1 MSRSPILSI
10 KNLNKYYHKLHA
22 LNHLSFDIEEGCIH
36 GILGPNGSGK
46 STLMRIIAGLIKSWS
61 GSIYFK
67 GELLD
72 YSNPKVLN
80 NFGFMI
86 EAPAFY
92 EYLTALEN
100 LKLFANLTQTDS
112 KSIHQALELVKLEK
126 RKNEKVKN
134 FSYGMKQRL
143 GIAQTLLHQPKILIL
158 DEPNNG
164 LDPSGINDMGILLNR
179 LQNEGKTIILST
191 HILSEVE
198 SLCTNVSIFKRG
210 NLIISS
216 SINDIQN
223 NNNDFLIRTTEIN
236 NAVSILENY
245 SKIKIINQS
254 NDTLTIAS
262 EDNLSFNKIVQI
274 LNNQIPIQSIKK
286 KSGLLHFF
294 ND

>member
-1 MSRSPILSI
+1 MSSNPILSI

-67 GELLD
+67 NELLD

-86 EAPAFY
+86 ESPAFY

-100 LKLFANLTQTDS
+100 LKLFANLTQTSS
-112 KSIHQALELVKLEK
+112 KSIHQALDLVKLEK
-126 RKNEKVKN
+126 RKSEKVKN

-143 GIAQTLLHQPKILIL
+143 GIAQTLLHQPEILIL

-164 LDPSGINDMGILLNR
+164 LDPSGINDMGILINR
-179 LQNEGKTIILST
+179 LQSEGKTIILST

-198 SLCTNVSIFKRG
+198 SLCTDVSIFKKG
-210 NLIISS
+210 KLIISS

-223 NNNDFLIRTTEIN
+223 NNNDFLIKTSEID
-236 NAVSILENY
+236 NAISILKNY
-245 SKIKIINQS
+245 SKIKVTNQG
-254 NDTLTIAS
+254 NDTLTITS
-262 EDNLSFNKIVQI
+262 EDHLSFNKIVQI
-274 LNNQIPIQSIKK
+274 LNNQIHIQSIKK

>member
-1 MSRSPILSI
+1 MSNSPILSI
-10 KNLNKYYHKLHA
+10 KNLNKYYQKLHA
-22 LNHLSFDIEEGCIH
+22 LNHISFDIEEGCIH

-67 GELLD
+67 DELLD
-72 YSNPKVLN
+72 YSNPKVLG

-86 EAPAFY
+86 ESPAFY

-100 LKLFANLTQTDS
+100 LKLFANLTQTSS
-112 KSIHQALELVKLEK
+112 KSIHQALKLVKLEK

-164 LDPSGINDMGILLNR
+164 LDPSGINDMGVLINR
-179 LQNEGKTIILST
+179 LQSEGKTIILST

-198 SLCTNVSIFKRG
+198 NLCTDVSIFKKG

-223 NNNDFLIRTTEIN
+223 NSNDFLLKTTEIS
-236 NAVSILENY
+236 NAKLILKKF
-245 SKIKIINQS
+245 SKIKITKQN

-262 EDNLSFNKIVQI
+262 KDHLSFNKLVQM
-274 LNNQIPIQSIKK
+274 LDNQIPIQSIKK
-286 KSGLLHFF
+286 ESGLIHFF

>member
-1 MSRSPILSI
+1 MSKSSILSI

-100 LKLFANLTQTDS
+100 LKLFANLTQTGS

-164 LDPSGINDMGILLNR
+164 LDPSGINDMGILINR

-198 SLCTNVSIFKRG
+198 SLCTDVSIFKKG
-210 NLIISS
+210 KLIISS

-223 NNNDFLIRTTEIN
+223 NNNDFLIRTSEVN
-236 NAVSILENY
+236 NAISILKNY
-245 SKIKIINQS
+245 SKIKITNQG
-254 NDTLTIAS
+254 NDTLTITS
-262 EDNLSFNKIVQI
+262 EDHLSFNKLVQM
-274 LNNQIPIQSIKK
+274 LDNQIHIQFIKK

>member
-1 MSRSPILSI
+1 MSNSAILRI
-10 KNLNKYYHKLHA
+10 KNVNKYYNKLHA
-22 LNHLSFDIEEGCIH
+22 LNHLSFNIEEGSIH

-46 STLMRIIAGLIKSWS
+46 STLMRILAGLIKSWS

-67 GELLD
+67 NELLD
-72 YSNPKVLN
+72 YSNPKVLS

-86 EAPAFY
+86 ESPAFY

-100 LKLFANLTQTDS
+100 LMLFANLTQTDS
-112 KSIHQALELVKLEK
+112 KSIHQALEIVKLEK

-164 LDPSGINDMGILLNR
+164 LDPSGINDMGILINR
-179 LQNEGKTIILST
+179 LQSEGKTIILST

-198 SLCTNVSIFKRG
+198 SLCTDVSILKKG

-223 NNNDFLIRTTEIN
+223 NSNEFIIKTKEIN
-236 NAVSILENY
+236 NAKSILGNF
-245 SKIKIINQS
+245 SKIKIIKQG

-262 EDNLSFNKIVQI
+262 KDHLSFNELVKM
-274 LNNQIPIQSIKK
+274 LDNQLPIQSIKK
-286 KSGLLHFF
+286 ESGLIHFF